1 MPLAYWYV
9 CVFVWGRG
17 GTPYNG
23 LYMKAPPERVTTF
36 FKLQAY
42 ERLRVS
48 LVQVYLMVAKY
59 VSLVAKN
66 AQKG

>member
-1 MPLAYWYV
+1 
-9 CVFVWGRG
+9 
-17 GTPYNG
+17 
-23 LYMKAPPERVTTF
+23 MKAPPERGTTF

>member
-1 MPLAYWYV
+1 MCV
-9 CVFVWGRG
+9 CLCGVG

-23 LYMKAPPERVTTF
+23 LYMKAAPERGTTF

-42 ERLRVS
+42 ERLCVS
-48 LVQVYLMVAKY
+48 LVQVYLMAAKY